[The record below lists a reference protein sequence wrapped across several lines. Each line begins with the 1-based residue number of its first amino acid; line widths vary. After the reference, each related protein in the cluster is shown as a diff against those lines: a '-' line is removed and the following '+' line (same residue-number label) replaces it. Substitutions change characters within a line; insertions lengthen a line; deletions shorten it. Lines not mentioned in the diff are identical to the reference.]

1 MAELPPELGP
11 VQAPVTQPGQE
22 QVIEQM
28 GLREKLGIMAQDPNA
43 GPADDFI
50 AELLSI
56 ADDLG
61 FLDEAFG
68 PLSVADRSDLL
79 DENADPM
86 EFLSKEQLTT
96 LVQKFLAIPE
106 PERSRIG
113 DALRE
118 QLPPQV
124 ASRLEAIVRFVQGRD
139 AQQGIAR

>member
-1 MAELPPELGP
+1 MAELPPELAPSG
-11 VQAPVTQPGQE
+11 PVTQPGQE
-22 QVIEQM
+22 QAIEQM
-28 GLREKLGIMAQDPNA
+28 GLREKLSIMAQDPNA

-68 PLSVADRSDLL
+68 PLSVADQSDLL
-79 DENADPM
+79 DENSDPM
-86 EFLSKEQLTT
+86 EFLSKEQLTA

-106 PERSRIG
+106 PERSEIG
-113 DALRE
+113 NALRE

-124 ASRLEAIVRFVQGRD
+124 AERLEAIVRFVGGRD
-139 AQQGIAR
+139 AQQGITR